1 VWLSVSSYKITAE
14 RIEVARRLID
24 ASVTLIKSQED
35 YVLALNRAGMHVPA
49 MLAFELLLIMRA
61 TLAFREARL
70 RTMLRTEVLFGEM
83 AASLSDIAPP
93 GENGTP

>member
-1 VWLSVSSYKITAE
+1 MTAE

-61 TLAFREARL
+61 TLAFREARSA
-70 RTMLRTEVLFGEM
+70 RRHIATASSMTKIAMRKSV
-83 AASLSDIAPP
+83 AAWLAAPR
-93 GENGTP
+93 

>member
-1 VWLSVSSYKITAE
+1 VWLSPSSYKMAVE

-24 ASVTLIKSQED
+24 ASVALIKSQED
-35 YVLALNRAGMHVPA
+35 YVLALNRAGMYLPA

-70 RTMLRTEVLFGEM
+70 RSMLGTE
-83 AASLSDIAPP
+83 AR
-93 GENGTP
+93 

>member
-1 VWLSVSSYKITAE
+1 MAVE

-24 ASVTLIKSQED
+24 ASVALIKSQED
-35 YVLALNRAGMHVPA
+35 HVLALNDAGMFLPA

-70 RTMLRTEVLFGEM
+70 RTMLRTEALFAEI
-83 AASLSDIAPP
+83 AACHDKA
-93 GENGTP
+93 